1 MTLYSYYCHMFQGA
15 EANKK
20 NCCYLVQGAKVSRYI
35 VVALPKYSK
44 AQSLAQNCCHDV
56 QGSSQSKL
64 LSITPG
70 SQGNHSYFRHDV
82 QGAKVTTAFVF
93 MMQ

>member
-1 MTLYSYYCHMFQGA
+1 MFKEA
-15 EANKK
+15 EANKT
-20 NCCYLVQGAKVSRYI
+20 NCCYLVQGTKVSRSI
-35 VVALPKYSK
+35 VFTLPKHCK
-44 AQSLAQNCCHDV
+44 AQSLAQICCHDV

-70 SQGNHSYFRHDV
+70 SQGNHSYCCHGA

-93 MMQ
+93 MLQ